1 MSEDPRSAGVVSAA
15 SAGTAIHPL
24 ERASTLY
31 AQGRW
36 AEAEE
41 LCRSVLERE
50 PGQPGALTLLGIVL
64 AQTRRAQQAAELL
77 GRAAAAMPDSAEA
90 HVNHGNILRTLGRYG
105 DALACY
111 ERALALKPDNALA
124 HYNRGLTLGD
134 RQQYDQAIES
144 YGRALALKP
153 DYAAA
158 WNNRGAALHERG
170 RYEEALASVERALA
184 LQPRFP
190 AAHCNRG
197 VTLRVM
203 GRREEALESFERALA
218 LQPDCAQTHAHRGDT
233 LRGLERLAQAVASYD
248 RAVAADPRC
257 SNAFA
262 NRGATLYELKRYR
275 EALESLD
282 RAITL
287 GHRDPYTY
295 HCRGLALQELGVI
308 EEAIASYAQALAI
321 DPKCRFLRGNCRH
334 ARMQICD
341 WEGLESDRAAITAA
355 LARGETAATP
365 FVLLTLIDSP
375 ALQRRAAEICVRES
389 LARAPPPA
397 VPRHPRHERIRIGY
411 FSADLSNHALALL
424 AAGLFEAHD
433 RSRFE
438 LSAFSF
444 GPHVPDELGAR
455 AKTACD
461 RFLELGAQTDREVAA
476 LARRLE
482 IDIAVDLGGYTRDAR
497 PGIMALR
504 AAPVQV
510 SYLGYLGTLGG
521 RLADYLLADAVLI
534 PAEAREHYSEK
545 IAYLPSYQVND
556 ARRPAA
562 ERNFARAQL
571 GLPPSGFVFCCF
583 NNTYKITPET
593 FDSWMRI
600 LSAAPNGL
608 LFLLSGSP
616 TVERNLRREAAR
628 RGIRPERLVF
638 GGFLPM
644 GEYLARYRVADLFLD
659 TLPYNAGTT
668 AADAL
673 WAGLPVLTVP
683 GESFA
688 ARMAASILTSAELP
702 ELIAHSRADYERRAI
717 ELATDGDRIGAI
729 KRKLAAS
736 RGRCA
741 LFDATAFVRNLE
753 SLYRQMYERHHAGLE
768 PGHLYC

>member
-1 MSEDPRSAGVVSAA
+1 MSEGPRTAGGMSPSSVGAA
-15 SAGTAIHPL
+15 MHCL

-50 PGQPGALTLLGIVL
+50 PEQPGALSLLGILL
-64 AQTRRAQQAAELL
+64 AQTRRAQQAVELL

-90 HVNHGNILRTLGRYG
+90 HINHGNILRTLGRYG

-134 RQQYDQAIES
+134 QQQYDQAIES
-144 YGRALALKP
+144 YGRAVALKP

-170 RYEEALASVERALA
+170 RYEDALASVERAIA

-203 GRREEALESFERALA
+203 GRREEALESFDRALA
-218 LQPDCAQTHAHRGDT
+218 LQPNYAQALAHRGDT
-233 LRGLERLAQAVASYD
+233 LRGLQRLEEALASYD

-257 SNAFA
+257 LNAFA
-262 NRGATLYELKRYR
+262 NRGAALYELRRYR
-275 EALESLD
+275 DALESLD
-282 RAITL
+282 RAINQ

-295 HCRGLALQELGVI
+295 HCRGMALQELGLI
-308 EEAIASYAQALAI
+308 EEAIASYAQAFAM
-321 DPKCRFLRGNCRH
+321 DPKSRFLRGNWRH

-341 WEGLESDRAAITAA
+341 WDGLESDRAAITAA
-355 LARGETAATP
+355 LERGEMAATP
-365 FVLLTLIDSP
+365 FVMLSLIDSP
-375 ALQRRAAEICVRES
+375 ALQRRAAEICVRER
-389 LARAPPPA
+389 LVRAPLPD

-411 FSADLSNHALALL
+411 FSADLSNHAVALL

-433 RSRFE
+433 RSGFE

-444 GPHVPDELGAR
+444 GPHVSDELGAR
-455 AKTACD
+455 VEAACD
-461 RFLELGAQTDREVAA
+461 RFLQVGAQTDRDVAA

-521 RLADYLLADAVLI
+521 QLIDYLLADPVLI
-534 PAEAREHYSEK
+534 PGETREQYSEK

-556 ARRPAA
+556 ARRPVA
-562 ERNFARAQL
+562 EGSFSRAKF
-571 GLPPSGFVFCCF
+571 GLPSSEFVFCCF
-583 NNTYKITPET
+583 NNTYKISPET
-593 FDSWMRI
+593 FDGWMRI
-600 LSAAPNGL
+600 LCAAPHSL

-616 TVERNLRREAAR
+616 AVERNLRREAAR
-628 RGIRPERLVF
+628 RGVPPERLVF
-638 GGFLPM
+638 GGFLPL

-673 WAGLPVLTVP
+673 WAGLPVLTLP
-683 GESFA
+683 GASFA
-688 ARMAASILTSAELP
+688 ARMAASILTSAQLP
-702 ELIAHSRADYERRAI
+702 ELIADSRADYERRAV
-717 ELATDGDRIGAI
+717 ELATDAGRIGAI
-729 KRKLAAS
+729 KRKLAAN

-741 LFDATAFVRNLE
+741 LFDTATFVRNLE

-768 PGHLYC
+768 PGHLYS